1 MLRLFVQKASL
12 AVRNDTCG
20 VSLVS
25 RLSSLVSFTSL
36 VLLAAC
42 SDFMSPVK
50 DTPTPTEYQYNYWLL
65 EKTYLFEDELA
76 KLDPDGDSVQTL
88 YRALDDP
95 YTRYVPPSNSKETS
109 KQLNSS
115 IVLGDIG
122 LEYMYNPEAEHVLFV
137 YRVYPKSPAAKAGV
151 PRNGNI
157 ISINGHEIKTLD
169 DLSVFDSVMAFSE
182 KISLKIADDSTT
194 RTYKMKKAD
203 VYAPTVFID
212 TIGEIIYIQIREFK
226 PETVDR
232 DSGSLGEL
240 RDYLDSTRDEKG
252 VRILDLRNNPGG
264 HVSQCVGMADLF
276 VKKGTLSTRNWRA
289 FTADGKAVHR
299 SDSQEARKG
308 DAGENGKF
316 LILVNENSASCAE
329 IFTAAVTEL
338 APIPVVGHTTFG
350 KGIGQTTWSTIEGGL
365 AIITNLEF
373 RTPTNGS
380 YNKTGIKPDYPC
392 DESESIYECVEN
404 AAATEF
410 GKKKRKAVNAPQMKI
425 IPKKRTGG
433 GAYIK
438 SEEHPDSLLQK
449 EL

>member
-1 MLRLFVQKASL
+1 MHFSHTAVLASI
-12 AVRNDTCG
+12 
-20 VSLVS
+20 SLVS

-95 YTRYVPPSNSKETS
+95 YTRYVPPSNSKEAS

-438 SEEHPDSLLQK
+438 SEEHPDTLLQK

>member
-1 MLRLFVQKASL
+1 MCSFFIYAIQRH
-12 AVRNDTCG
+12 T
-20 VSLVS
+20 LVS
-25 RLSSLVSFTSL
+25 RLSSFVFRLSSL

-50 DTPTPTEYQYNYWLL
+50 ETPTPTEYQYNYWLL
-65 EKTYLFEDELA
+65 EKTYLFEDELD

-95 YTRYVPPSNSKETS
+95 YTRYVPPSKS
-109 KQLNSS
+109 KQAEKQMTSS
-115 IVLGDIG
+115 IIEGDIG
-122 LEYMYNPEAEHVLFV
+122 LEYMYDPEAEHVLFV
-137 YRVYPKSPAAKAGV
+137 YRVYPKSPAAEAGV
-151 PRNGNI
+151 PRYGNI
-157 ISINGHEIKTLD
+157 ISINGHEIKTQE
-169 DLSVFDSVMAFSE
+169 DLSVFDSVMAYSE
-182 KISLKIADDSTT
+182 KISLKIEKDSTT
-194 RTYKMKKAD
+194 HTYKMKKAD
-203 VYAPTVFID
+203 IYAPTIFID
-212 TIGEIIYIQIREFK
+212 TIGELIYIQIREFK
-226 PETVDR
+226 PQTIDQ
-232 DSGSLGEL
+232 DTGSFGEL
-240 RDYLDSTRDEKG
+240 RDYLDSTRNEKD

-264 HVSQCVGMADLF
+264 HVSQCVSMADLF

-289 FTADGKAVHR
+289 FRADGKAVHR
-299 SDSQEARKG
+299 SDSQEAKKG

-350 KGIGQTTWSTIEGGL
+350 KGIGQTTWSTLEGGL

-392 DESESIYECVEN
+392 DETESIYECVEN

-410 GKKKRKAVNAPQMKI
+410 GKKKSKAVSAHRMKI
-425 IPKKRTGG
+425 LPKKSSGG

-438 SEEHPDSLLQK
+438 SEEYPDSLLQK

>member
-1 MLRLFVQKASL
+1 MCSFFIYAIQRH
-12 AVRNDTCG
+12 T
-20 VSLVS
+20 LVS
-25 RLSSLVSFTSL
+25 RLSSFVFRLSSL

-95 YTRYVPPSNSKETS
+95 YTRYVPPSNSKEAS